1 MYETFKALLVVLF
14 SAIASFLSPI
24 WGFIYAALAVFL
36 LNFIIGYVTD
46 LRVNKANFDLKKAK
60 ECIADA
66 AMFFVAI
73 AAMLFVGN
81 NIDNSSGALNAI
93 STTMYVVL
101 YFYSVNVFKNLKQLY
116 PKSKWIAFIYWLIAF
131 EFLKKVPF
139 LEEFFKSNP
148 EADPRNQN
156 TEKNG

>member
-1 MYETFKALLVVLF
+1 MYETIKALFVVLF

-24 WGFIYAALAVFL
+24 WGFIYAALAI
-36 LNFIIGYVTD
+36 FIINFVVGYITD
-46 LRVNKANFDLKKAK
+46 LRANNANFSLEKAK
-60 ECIADA
+60 ECIGDA

-81 NIDNSSGALNAI
+81 NINNTSGALNAI

-101 YFYSVNVFKNLKQLY
+101 YFYSVNVFRNLKQLY
-116 PKSKWIAFIYWLIAF
+116 PKSKWIAFIYWLLAF

-139 LEEFFKSNP
+139 MEAFLNSNP
-148 EADPRNQN
+148 DVDPRNSN